1 MADILIVDDEAD
13 IRDIISDLLKD
24 EGYAARTADDADSA
38 FAAIEATAPDLI
50 ILDIW
55 LQGSRMDG
63 IEILKSVKRDNPGIP
78 IVIISGHGNIEVAV
92 AAVQQGAYDFIEK
105 PFNIKQLM
113 VVVARA
119 LEAGRLRRE
128 NARLRATEASG
139 GNLVGSSPAAN
150 ALRSKL
156 QRVARGGSRVLLTG
170 GPGTGKEVA
179 ARYIHEHSGRNGQPF
194 VVVNAASIEPDRME
208 EVLFGREDP
217 AYPAQA
223 GVFERAHGG
232 TLFIDEVGDMPY
244 GTQSKILRVLIDQA
258 FARLGGTTTVRVDVR
273 VISASN
279 RDLQRAIEEG
289 RFRED
294 LFHRLNVVPIEVPPL
309 DRRREDIP
317 ELANMFLEMF
327 ARDQGLVRRKL
338 SPGAIATLQTRELP
352 GHVRQ
357 LRNMMEQ
364 VLIMGG
370 DGAEIDADELP
381 GGAGPDSG
389 DHGLGGVM
397 GMVASLPLREA
408 RELFEREYL
417 IAQINRFGGNISRT
431 ASFVGM
437 ERSALHRKLKLLG
450 VVTTSRG
457 GVRIAIIDQD
467 VTENGGVAGETVTAD
482 DLN

>member
-13 IRDIISDLLKD
+13 IRDIISDVLRD
-24 EGYAARTADDADSA
+24 EDHASRTAHDADSA
-38 FAAIEATAPDLI
+38 FAAIEAAPPDLI

-63 IEILKSVKRDNPGIP
+63 IEILKSVKRDNPGLP
-78 IVIISGHGNIEVAV
+78 VVIISGHGNIEVAV

-105 PFNIKQLM
+105 PFNMNQLL
-113 VVVARA
+113 VVVSRA
-119 LEAGRLRRE
+119 LEASRLRRE
-128 NARLRATEASG
+128 NARLRDAEAA
-139 GNLVGSSPAAN
+139 NYDLVGTSPAAT
-150 ALRSKL
+150 ALRNKL

-170 GPGTGKEVA
+170 GPGTGKEVS
-179 ARYIHEHSGRNGQPF
+179 ARYIHAHSDRKDKPF
-194 VVVNAASIEPDRME
+194 VVVNAASIESDRME

-217 AYPAQA
+217 GRPPLA

-244 GTQSKILRVLIDQA
+244 GTQSKILRVLVDQA
-258 FARLGGTTTVRVDVR
+258 FTRLGGSSTVRVDVR

-279 RDLQRAIEEG
+279 RDLQAAIREG

-294 LFHRLNVVPIEVPPL
+294 LFHRLNVVPIEVPSL
-309 DRRREDIP
+309 ERRLEDIP
-317 ELANMFLEMF
+317 DLATMFLETF
-327 ARDQGLVRRKL
+327 AREQGLARRKL
-338 SPGAIATLQTRELP
+338 SEGAIAALQTREWP
-352 GHVRQ
+352 GNVRQ

-364 VLIMGG
+364 VLILGG
-370 DGAEIDADELP
+370 DSEEIAAEELP
-381 GGAGPDSG
+381 GSSTENDAA
-389 DHGLGGVM
+389 GLGGIM
-397 GMVASLPLREA
+397 GMVASLPLRDA

-450 VVTTSRG
+450 VMTTSRG
-457 GVRIAIIDQD
+457 GVRVAVVDPES
-467 VTENGGVAGETVTAD
+467 TETATVPAG
-482 DLN
+482 DLD